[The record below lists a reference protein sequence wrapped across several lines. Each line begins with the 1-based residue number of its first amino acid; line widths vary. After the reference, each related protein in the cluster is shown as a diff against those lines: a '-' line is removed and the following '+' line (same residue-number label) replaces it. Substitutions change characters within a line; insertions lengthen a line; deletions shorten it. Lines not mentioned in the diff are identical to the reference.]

1 MTIRQKNKSKSLAL
15 ALATLF
21 LAAFGIAFFPIQVAL
36 TANLDL
42 ASDGN
47 QATSNISNSKAV
59 SSPAATTVTRTNT
72 PSSNTLT
79 TSIPTKPT
87 ATTPTQTASGNKIS
101 LDQPNMTDQALIKWA
116 TNAARLAYS
125 YDFKNYQEQ
134 LQLNQQNF
142 TSAGWKAFMSALNK
156 SNNLQEVQNKKLV
169 AFATSSGQAT
179 IVKKGVTN
187 GIYTWEIVIP
197 MLATYENES
206 RILKQNLTITMLIDR
221 TTDTNSGVGISH
233 FVAALVPPIHPT
245 ATTIKPGATTAP
257 ATTSTTTVTT
267 TPAAPGATTTTPAAT
282 TGATSTEQVTAPT
295 TTTALPTATTPPEN
309 TTGAP
314 SAAGANTT
322 GTVTSPAGTVGGGT
336 TNTTT
341 NPAPGPA
348 TTLPSP

>member
-1 MTIRQKNKSKSLAL
+1 MTIRQKNKCKSLAL

-21 LAAFGIAFFPIQVAL
+21 LAAFGIAFFPVQVAL

-47 QATSNISNSKAV
+47 QAIPNTSNVKAV

-79 TSIPTKPT
+79 TSSPTKPT

-142 TSAGWKAFMSALNK
+142 TLAGWKAFMLALNK

-169 AFATSSGQAT
+169 AFATSSGLAT

-206 RILKQNLTITMLIDR
+206 RIIKQNLTITMLIDR

-245 ATTIKPGATTAP
+245 ATTKPGATTAP
-257 ATTSTTTVTT
+257 ATSSTTVTT
-267 TPAAPGATTTTPAAT
+267 TPAAPGTTTTTPAAAT
-282 TGATSTEQVTAPT
+282 TGVTSTEQVTAPT
-295 TTTALPTATTPPEN
+295 TTTAPPTATTPPEN

-314 SAAGANTT
+314 STAGANTT
-322 GTVTSPAGTVGGGT
+322 GTVTSPAGTAGGGT